1 MTMNRLLA
9 VGILLIIVGM
19 VVVLLGSVSEGA
31 ASTGGFV
38 LIGPIPI
45 VFGTGTNGEQLAT
58 LALAAGVI
66 MIAAFVILAWR
77 LSSLRR

>member
-1 MTMNRLLA
+1 MNRLLA
-9 VGILLIIVGM
+9 TGILLIVAGIA
-19 VVVLLGSVSEGA
+19 VVLLGSASEGA
-31 ASTGGFV
+31 VSMGGFV

-45 VFGTGTNGEQLAT
+45 VFGTGANGGQLAT

-77 LSSLRR
+77 LRSLRS